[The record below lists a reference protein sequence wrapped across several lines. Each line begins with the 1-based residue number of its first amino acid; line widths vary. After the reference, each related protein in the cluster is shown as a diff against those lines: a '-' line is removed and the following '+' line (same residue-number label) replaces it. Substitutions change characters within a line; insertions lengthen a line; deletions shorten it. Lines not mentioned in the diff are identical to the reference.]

1 MPLFKTRKRR
11 EAVLPRYGRTT
22 LLSFMRSY
30 LKMRISGIV
39 PSFFSMLVNYLICVR
54 TMSVYLPAKPANAPV
69 DFGNTDNK
77 IPDPGVKV
85 TVVKSL
91 SQ

>member
-11 EAVLPRYGRTT
+11 EAVLPVWQAT
-22 LLSFMRSY
+22 LLSFMHSY